1 MRRLRNCSPNLAW
14 DRKVYFLNKF
24 SSDLRYSGHTVSFR
38 NTVLRRVVARY
49 EAELSNHLEE
59 KVRMYRSREE
69 RNTMEEQT
77 KVSSLR
83 DTWFRS
89 GGYTSTLTVPAE
101 RVKKSL
107 EKSRQP
113 A

>member
-1 MRRLRNCSPNLAW
+1 M
-14 DRKVYFLNKF
+14 
-24 SSDLRYSGHTVSFR
+24 RYSGHTKSFI
-38 NTVLRRVVARY
+38 NNILERVVKRY
-49 EAELSNHLEE
+49 DAELSNHLEDR
-59 KVRMYRSREE
+59 KPMYRSRLE
-69 RNTMEEQT
+69 RIRMKEQT